1 VTPDTKRPSNLD
13 GSRSFAES
21 SEPVAEQ
28 LPADGTRG
36 PATPAGAPE
45 GDKATRRDP
54 VSASRE
60 PEGNYLGLL
69 GALAHAGNQIT
80 KWVPGPS
87 SVIAVEEQLLRE
99 QLLANDSPGG

>member
-1 VTPDTKRPSNLD
+1 MTPDTKRPSNRD

-36 PATPAGAPE
+36 LATPAGAPE
-45 GDKATRRDP
+45 GDKAPRDP
-54 VSASRE
+54 VSASKE
-60 PEGNYLGLL
+60 PEGNHLGLL
-69 GALAHAGNQIT
+69 GAQAHAGNQIT